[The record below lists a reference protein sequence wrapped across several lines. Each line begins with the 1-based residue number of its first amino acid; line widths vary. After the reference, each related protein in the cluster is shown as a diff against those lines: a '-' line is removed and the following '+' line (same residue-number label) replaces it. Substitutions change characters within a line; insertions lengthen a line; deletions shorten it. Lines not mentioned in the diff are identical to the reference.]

1 MPSLKLVSRL
11 VSSTALIAFASIG
24 HAQDAQISQLTNSLN
39 LSGGNDSFAYTL
51 SPQWSDK
58 LGAHAT
64 GSIGFELQND
74 SALGLIVTGGERKRD
89 ADVGI

>member
-1 MPSLKLVSRL
+1 MPSLNLVSRL

-39 LSGGNDSFAYTL
+39 LSGGNDSFAYAL
-51 SPQWSDK
+51 SPQWSDN
-58 LGAHAT
+58 LGLSGT
-64 GSIGFELQND
+64 GRIGFELQND